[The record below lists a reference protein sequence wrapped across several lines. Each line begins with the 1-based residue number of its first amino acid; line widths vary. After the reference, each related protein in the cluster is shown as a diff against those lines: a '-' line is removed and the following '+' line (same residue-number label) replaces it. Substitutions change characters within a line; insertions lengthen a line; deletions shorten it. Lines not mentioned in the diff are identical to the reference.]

1 MEIKIGDRTFQVP
14 DSCPTDAPNK
24 RKLRRHVRDHGP
36 ESLLTSRKLAPF
48 APCVLDEMITAGAE
62 AVGAGDEPQVPLDPI
77 PQVPVTEPIEP
88 GAKQ

>member
-48 APCVLDEMITAGAE
+48 AQCVLDEMITAGAE
-62 AVGAGDEPQVPLDPI
+62 AVEAGAERQTQVDPI
-77 PQVPVTEPIEP
+77 SKDTGSASTET
-88 GAKQ
+88 GSKQ